1 MSIGAYG
8 VKISTAY
15 DEEEDG
21 DGDDTLLLLLLL
33 LLLVAPIGSV
43 DGTAACGDEG

>member
-33 LLLVAPIGSV
+33 LVAPIGSV